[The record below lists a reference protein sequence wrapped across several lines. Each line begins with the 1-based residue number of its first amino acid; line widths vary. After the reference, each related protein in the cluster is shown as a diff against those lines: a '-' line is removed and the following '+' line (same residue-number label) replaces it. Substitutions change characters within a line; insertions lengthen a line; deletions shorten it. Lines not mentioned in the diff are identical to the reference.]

1 MLIKTLV
8 IAAAL
13 LGFVAAASPS
23 RAGELDDVLA
33 RAMEGSK
40 VPAMG
45 ILLIQEGKVAGLA
58 VRGVRRMDGADPV
71 RADDPWHI
79 GSDGKAMTVAM
90 VARLVEQGKLSW
102 TTPLS
107 KMTPELAASMQAQYR
122 DVTLVQLLSHHAGL
136 PHDIVDEKVLQGFLT
151 GASGG
156 TLTEQRKAYIARA
169 LQDAPVGPTSAFNY
183 SNTGLLIAAVVAE
196 RATGKPYEQ
205 LMREEVFAPLGMS
218 HVGFGLTQAGQPQGH
233 LQGRLQTPGEGN
245 PPFFAPAGNMYMPL
259 ADWARFCIDQL
270 EGEAGRGRLL
280 KPETYRL
287 THTAQPGGGGM
298 GWGVQETIAGRP
310 GPVLAHA
317 GSDGSWMAIV
327 ALFPTRGT
335 GVLITANAG
344 EEMGGD
350 AVDKAAFKQ
359 VLDRLSPPV
368 APAPAKPN

>member
-8 IAAAL
+8 LATAF
-13 LGFVAAASPS
+13 LGLVAAASPG
-23 RAGELDDVLA
+23 RAGALDDVLA
-33 RAMEGSK
+33 HALEGSK
-40 VPAMG
+40 VPALG
-45 ILLIQEGKVAGLA
+45 ILLIQDDKVAGLA

-71 RADDPWHI
+71 RLDDSWHI

-107 KMTPELAASMQAQYR
+107 KMMPELAATMQAQYR
-122 DVTLVQLLSHHAGL
+122 DVTLVQLLSHHTGL
-136 PHDIVDEKVLQGFLT
+136 PHDIVDEKVVQDFFTHTSNG
-151 GASGG
+151 S
-156 TLTEQRKAYIARA
+156 LTEQRKAYIARA

-183 SNTGLLIAAVVAE
+183 SNTGLLIAAVAAE
-196 RATGKPYEQ
+196 RATGKPYEE
-205 LMREEVFAPLGMS
+205 LMRTEVFAPLGMT
-218 HVGFGLTQAGQPQGH
+218 HAGFGLTHSGQPQGH
-233 LQGRLQTPGEGN
+233 LQGRVATPADGN
-245 PPFFAPAGNMYMPL
+245 PPFFAPAGNMFMPL
-259 ADWARFCIDQL
+259 SDWARFCIDQL
-270 EGEAGRGRLL
+270 EGDAGRGKLL
-280 KPETYRL
+280 KTETYRL

-298 GWGVQETIAGRP
+298 GWGVQETIAGRA

-327 ALFPTRGT
+327 ALFPGRGT

-350 AVDKAAFKQ
+350 AADKAAFKQ

-368 APAPAKPN
+368 AAAPAKPN